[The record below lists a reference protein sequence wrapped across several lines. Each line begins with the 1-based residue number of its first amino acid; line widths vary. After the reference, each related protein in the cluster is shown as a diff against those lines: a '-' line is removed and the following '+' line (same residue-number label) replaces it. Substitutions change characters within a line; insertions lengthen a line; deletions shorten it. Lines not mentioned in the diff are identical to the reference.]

1 MSEAPEQGGGMTDN
15 LGVRLQKAAAD
26 HCKGLD
32 LPHDL
37 GLVLLQQVFVS
48 DGNEEARWI
57 EHEQNSC
64 PYCGGSGHKDDV
76 KADSQLWEML
86 GARDQTQAVAALEEL
101 KGQERNQ

>member
-1 MSEAPEQGGGMTDN
+1 MTDN

-86 GARDQTQAVAALEEL
+86 GAKDQTQAVAALAEL